1 MGHLN
6 KLNKIEK
13 QIYSQF
19 VYRSCFELDGTE
31 NDVVYYL
38 HIDQSMR
45 IKSPYDRM
53 TPNDTIITY
62 KFDKPDNW
70 DDMLIPYEWEN
81 MECSEF
87 VHMIKDLA
95 SIYEEMVKENEGNE
109 EE

>member
-1 MGHLN
+1 MEH

-19 VYRSCFELDGTE
+19 SKHTCFEIEGTE

-38 HIDQSMR
+38 HIDQCMN
-45 IKSPYDRM
+45 IKVGDKLTPYD
-53 TPNDTIITY
+53 NIITH
-62 KFDKPDNW
+62 KFDKPEGY
-70 DDMLIPYEWEN
+70 DMLTPGEWEN
-81 MECSEF
+81 LECSEF

-95 SIYEEMVKENEGNE
+95 GIYEEMIKESE